1 MAELIV
7 TSLVQGFA
15 LGIRILITGVQI
27 IFTLISDIRQARR
40 GGPVV

>member
-1 MAELIV
+1 MGDLIV
-7 TSLVQGFA
+7 RSLVEGFV
-15 LGIRILITGVQI
+15 LGTRILITGVQI